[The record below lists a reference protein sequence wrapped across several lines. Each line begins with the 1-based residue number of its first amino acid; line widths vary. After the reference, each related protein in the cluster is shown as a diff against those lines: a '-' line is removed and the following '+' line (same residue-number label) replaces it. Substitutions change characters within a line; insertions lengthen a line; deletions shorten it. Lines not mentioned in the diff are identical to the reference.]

1 MSERYNDLLILS
13 DAMKIEKNENPAV
26 NLQCK
31 KYIRNLKH
39 AINHQFIL
47 KIVHRVIKCNKEALL
62 KPYIDMKAELKNA
75 KNYFKKDFLKLL
87 NNTVFWKTMGN
98 VRKYKDINLVTT
110 EARMNY
116 LFRFSI
122 NLVKIYLVKI

>member
-1 MSERYNDLLILS
+1 M
-13 DAMKIEKNENPAV
+13 
-26 NLQCK
+26 
-31 KYIRNLKH
+31 
-39 AINHQFIL
+39 
-47 KIVHRVIKCNKEALL
+47 HRVIKCNKEALL
-62 KPYIDMKAELKNA
+62 KPYIDMKAELKNV

-98 VRKYKDINLVTT
+98 VRKHKDINLVTT